1 MLKDNEDNMKK
12 GFTLMEL
19 MVYIAIVGIVVIVAG
34 QAFSNSTKMRVRTQ
48 SMLKASEVAENV
60 ATLFKEDV
68 AQTGAKS
75 AMEAGTTDNG
85 NNFGAVH
92 ASVYM
97 NPSSSSNADSSS
109 FLISTNSNQSDLTIR
124 RMRYDANGHY
134 QAVEE
139 VRWYVNQGK
148 LIRSCKLVEKDAS
161 LTVTDDDPCGKVNEA
176 AKEVEMAE
184 GVATFTVEAAK
195 PGAEV
200 ASEQVF
206 PASDAAGAFKFV
218 SRTGDFKYVA
228 LAAKNTNTNEPNVG
242 GTSITLTDFVTNY
255 DFGTEGLV
263 DESNRKLNQ
272 IFAMENVVS
281 TGVWTE
287 DCKKII
293 LDEQQ
298 EYEISFD
305 IGSLGGSA
313 SDETVAR
320 SLSFVPGVD
329 HMSVGF
335 RSVTTGDF
343 PKKDGVKLVEDYLF
357 FPPLDASSSGKR
369 SMRFTVPQKIENVC
383 LAFTFAC
390 YSPLVHYGKLKIE
403 NLKLKKV
410 AGANYKFED
419 GYSPESHKGDKKN
432 IKALKLTLK
441 IERNGEGGGG
451 EIVVPIPSNGPSD

>member
-1 MLKDNEDNMKK
+1 MKK

-206 PASDAAGAFKFV
+206 PASDAGGAFNFV
-218 SRTGDFKYVA
+218 SRSGDLKYVELTTKSTA
-228 LAAKNTNTNEPNVG
+228 TNELKVG
-242 GTSITLTDFVTNY
+242 GTSITLSDFISNY
-255 DFGTEGLV
+255 DNGTQNIV
-263 DESNRKLNQ
+263 DETNRKLNQ
-272 IFAMENVVS
+272 VFAMENV
-281 TGVWTE
+281 TLGGTE
-287 DCKKII
+287 TWATACKKIN
-293 LDEQQ
+293 LEAGQ
-298 EYEISFD
+298 EYEISFN
-305 IGSLGGSA
+305 IGALGGTT
-313 SDETVAR
+313 SDATVAR

-329 HMSVGF
+329 HMSIGF
-335 RSVTTGDF
+335 RSASTGDF
-343 PKKDGVKLVEDYLF
+343 PRKDGVKLIDDFLF
-357 FPPLDASSSGKR
+357 FPPLDASSGGKR
-369 SMRFTVPQKIENVC
+369 SMRFSVSQNIPDVC

-390 YSPLVHYGKLKIE
+390 YSPLVHQGKLKIE